1 MFHIEFN
8 GTKCIATC
16 NLQTYIYDLWGGV
29 KRSKLFFL
37 KVVLLQ
43 IELKDSMQANS
54 LPLQTLLTL
63 LFGAKGQIFF
73 SCHVAY
79 QIKGN
84 EMKIILQANYLS
96 GRRGLVKSQI

>member
-1 MFHIEFN
+1 MIS
-8 GTKCIATC
+8 GA
-16 NLQTYIYDLWGGV
+16 G
-29 KRSKLFFL
+29 SKGQNFFFL
-37 KVVLLQ
+37 KVVLLH

-79 QIKGN
+79 QIKENG
-84 EMKIILQANYLS
+84 MKIILQANYLP